1 MVARVVTVN
10 MLLMRRLKPDFG
22 KKNIAA
28 SRSQGISV
36 YRKVAELLKVGC
48 ILQITGNHGLDRA

>member
-1 MVARVVTVN
+1 MVAPVVTVN
-10 MLLMRRLKPDFG
+10 ILLMCRLKPDFG
-22 KKNIAA
+22 KKDIAA

-48 ILQITGNHGLDRA
+48 IL